1 MLVDFKVKNFALIDE
16 LEIHFTKG
24 LNVLTGETGAG
35 KSIVI
40 GALEILLGARASSD
54 LVRKG
59 KESAFIEAAF
69 EPDRINLI
77 NNILKDVGIE
87 AESNMVLLSR
97 EVRQNGK
104 NRNRINGQLATAGM
118 IKDISKFLVDIHGQ
132 HEHQRL
138 LDTASQLVVLDEF
151 IAYEEYGLTKK
162 VKDTF
167 TKIREIDNKLSEYN
181 IDEAE
186 KARKI
191 DLLEFQ
197 IEEIEVAQLKDNEI
211 KELDKEFK
219 ILANMEDIYDVVG
232 KIYKNMNGDEYQDN
246 HGIMNQIGS
255 FMKSLEEIK
264 EYDEELEEF
273 HQAISDVFFQVQ
285 DISFRLNDY
294 YETLE
299 FDQGKLDKVQNRLSL
314 LATLQRKYGKTVE
327 KIREYHYEMQDRLDN
342 LLSQDKLIEELNN
355 KKERLLE
362 EYYENA
368 NKLSKLRQKKAL
380 ELEEIIAHELAD
392 LAMDNTEFKIDFKEK
407 SPAIDG
413 IDRVEFLISP
423 NPGED
428 LKPLSRIASGGELSR
443 IMLALKTIIAHID
456 EVDTLIFDEVD
467 TGVGGKVAQM
477 MAEKLAIIGKKRQ
490 VLCITHLPQVAS
502 MADNHFFISKEMKD
516 NRTHTNI
523 YNLDSKNR
531 KEELARMLGGVQL
544 TDTTIKHAQEMLDLA
559 KQKKTELL

>member
-40 GALEILLGARASSD
+40 GALEILLGARASTE
-54 LVRKG
+54 LIRKG
-59 KESAFIEAAF
+59 KESAFIEAVF
-69 EPDRINLI
+69 EPDRIEII
-77 NNILKDVGIE
+77 NQILKDSGIE

-118 IKDISKFLVDIHGQ
+118 IKDISRFLVDIHGQ

-138 LDTASQLVVLDEF
+138 LDNVSQLMVLDEF
-151 IAYEEYGLTKK
+151 IASEEDGLREKISE
-162 VKDTF
+162 TF
-167 TKIREIDNKLSEYN
+167 TKIREIDRRLSEFN

-197 IEEIEVAQLKDNEI
+197 IEEIEVAQLKDKEI
-211 KELDKEFK
+211 ENLDREFK
-219 ILANMEDIYDVVG
+219 ILANMEDIYAVIG
-232 KIYKNMNGDEYQDN
+232 KIYNSINGDKYQDN
-246 HGIMNQIGS
+246 NDLMNQIGS

-264 EYDEELEEF
+264 EYDQELEEF
-273 HQAISDVFFQVQ
+273 HSAISDVFFQIE
-285 DISFRLNDY
+285 DISFRLNNY

-299 FDQGKLDKVQNRLSL
+299 FDQGKLDKIENRLSL
-314 LATLQRKYGKTVE
+314 LTGLQRKYGKTVKE
-327 KIREYHYEMQDRLDN
+327 IREYHFEVQERLDN
-342 LLSQDKLIEELNN
+342 LLSQDKLIDEL
-355 KKERLLE
+355 KVEKDKLLE
-362 EYYENA
+362 VYYKSA
-368 NKLSKLRQKKAL
+368 NKLSKLRKKKAL
-380 ELEEIIAHELAD
+380 DLEKVIANELAD
-392 LAMDNTEFKIDFKEK
+392 LAMENTKFKVDFKEK
-407 SPAIDG
+407 TPSIDG
-413 IDRVEFLISP
+413 IDKVEFLIAP
-423 NPGED
+423 NLGED

-502 MADNHFFISKEMKD
+502 MADNHFFISKEMEE

-523 YNLDSKNR
+523 YNLDSENR
-531 KEELARMLGGVQL
+531 KEELARMLGGVEL
-544 TDTTIKHAQEMLDLA
+544 TATTIKHAQEMLDLA
-559 KQKKTELL
+559 EQKKAELF

>member
-40 GALEILLGARASSD
+40 GALEILLGARASTE
-54 LVRKG
+54 LIRKG
-59 KESAFIEAAF
+59 KESAFIEAVF
-69 EPDRINLI
+69 EPDRIEII
-77 NNILKDVGIE
+77 NQILKDSGIE

-138 LDTASQLVVLDEF
+138 LDNVSQLLVLDEF
-151 IAYEEYGLTKK
+151 IASEEYDLRKK
-162 VKDTF
+162 VRETF
-167 TKIREIDNKLSEYN
+167 IEIREIDNKLSEFN

-197 IEEIEVAQLKDNEI
+197 IEEIEEAQLKDKEI
-211 KELDKEFK
+211 ENLNREFK
-219 ILANMEDIYDVVG
+219 VLANMEDIYAVVG
-232 KIYKNMNGDEYQDN
+232 KIYNNINGNEYQDN
-246 HGIMNQIGS
+246 NGLINQIGS

-264 EYDEELEEF
+264 EYDQELEEF
-273 HQAISDVFFQVQ
+273 HSVISDIFFQVE
-285 DISFRLNDY
+285 DISFRLNNY

-299 FDQGKLDKVQNRLSL
+299 FDQGKLDKIENRLSL
-314 LATLQRKYGKTVE
+314 LTGLQRKYGKTVE
-327 KIREYHYEMQDRLDN
+327 EIREYHCEMQERLDN
-342 LLSQDKLIEELNN
+342 LLSQDKLINELKV
-355 KKERLLE
+355 KKDRLLE
-362 EYYENA
+362 IYYKSA

-380 ELEEIIAHELAD
+380 ELEEVIAHELAD
-392 LAMDNTEFKIDFKEK
+392 LAMENTEFKVDFKEK
-407 SPAIDG
+407 SPSIDG
-413 IDRVEFLISP
+413 IDKVEFLIAP

-477 MAEKLAIIGKKRQ
+477 MAEKLAIIGTKRQ

-502 MADNHFFISKEMKD
+502 MADNHFFISKELEE

-523 YNLDSKNR
+523 YNLDSENR
-531 KEELARMLGGVQL
+531 KEELARMLGGVKL
-544 TDTTIKHAQEMLDLA
+544 TATTIKHAQEMLALA
-559 KQKKTELL
+559 KQKKTELF